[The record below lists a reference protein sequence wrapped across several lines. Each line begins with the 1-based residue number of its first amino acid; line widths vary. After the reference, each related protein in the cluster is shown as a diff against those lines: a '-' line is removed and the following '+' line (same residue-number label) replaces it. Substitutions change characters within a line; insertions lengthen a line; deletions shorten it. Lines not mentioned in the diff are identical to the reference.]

1 MHSRKD
7 FSAITDQ
14 LRQCAF
20 VDFVRW
26 RVWKIAGAWEAEN
39 KRLREALGFYAREA
53 NWRTTTKYMSGRSGQ
68 TSVEI
73 DRGSRARQAL
83 AALAAEGGA

>member
-26 RVWKIAGAWEAEN
+26 RAWKIAGAWEAEMQAGDEMIAP
-39 KRLREALGFYAREA
+39 RWAGRGQTESEALANAADDALYYFTEPKGVPDAR
-53 NWRTTTKYMSGRSGQ
+53 RDGQ
-68 TSVEI
+68 P
-73 DRGSRARQAL
+73 
-83 AALAAEGGA
+83 